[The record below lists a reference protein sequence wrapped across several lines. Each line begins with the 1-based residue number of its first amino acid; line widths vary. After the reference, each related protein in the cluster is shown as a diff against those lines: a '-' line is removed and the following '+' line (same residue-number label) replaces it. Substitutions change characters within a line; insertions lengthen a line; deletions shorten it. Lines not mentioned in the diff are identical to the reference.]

1 MWVDKYS
8 DSMKEQEIMPGAMHD
23 HSPWPMGDQLG
34 AGNYLTPEKRLE
46 ALALVRHGYLF
57 DLSQTIE
64 IGAPRFEPVQTPY
77 LLLGAPNW
85 QGGIR
90 RRREAGATN
99 DAGSNLERIEMTTH
113 VGTHIDALG
122 HFTIGSE
129 MYGGLDA
136 NEVSTDFGLVKL
148 GIEHA
153 PSIVSRGLMVDVSGL
168 DGGAFLEA
176 GRSIGLGDIEKCLK
190 SNKLHIRPG
199 DIVLINTGWG
209 RFYMADNPRYLSG
222 EPGINLAAAQWLT
235 QQGVTAIGTDTMA
248 VEVLPGEDD
257 PRVKMPVHQHCLV
270 EAGVYLI
277 ENLLLTPLVEAGIAE
292 CCFILLPVKFK
303 GATGSPARPIA
314 MV

>member
-1 MWVDKYS
+1 
-8 DSMKEQEIMPGAMHD
+8 MPCAVHD
-23 HSPWPMGDQLG
+23 HGQWPAGDQLG
-34 AGNYLTPEKRLE
+34 AGNHLTPAKRLE
-46 ALALVRHGYLF
+46 ALALVREGALF

-90 RRREAGATN
+90 RRRQAGATN

-122 HFTIGSE
+122 HFTIGAE
-129 MYGGLDA
+129 MYGGHDA
-136 NEVSTDFGLVKL
+136 NETMTDFGLAKL

-153 PSIVSRGLMVDVSGL
+153 PSIVSRGLMVDVSRL
-168 DGGAFLEA
+168 DGGPFLEA
-176 GRSIGLGDIEKCLK
+176 GRSVGPDDIEKCLAAEK
-190 SNKLHIRPG
+190 MEIRPG
-199 DIVLINTGWG
+199 DIVLVHTGWG
-209 RFYMADNPRYLSG
+209 RFYMTDNPRYLSG
-222 EPGINLAAAQWLT
+222 EPGINVAAAQWLT
-235 QQGVTAIGTDTMA
+235 KQGVTAIGCDNMA
-248 VEVLPGEDD
+248 VEVLPGEDE
-257 PRVKMPVHQHCLV
+257 PAVKMPVHQHCLV

-277 ENLLLTPLVEAGIAE
+277 ENLLLTPLVDARVAE
-292 CCFILLPVKFK
+292 FCFILLPVKFK

>member
-1 MWVDKYS
+1 
-8 DSMKEQEIMPGAMHD
+8 MPQAMHN
-23 HSPWPMGDQLG
+23 HSQWPMGDQLG
-34 AGNYLTPEKRLE
+34 AGNHLTPQKRLE
-46 ALALVRHGYLF
+46 ALALVRQGNLY

-64 IGAPRFEPVQTPY
+64 LGAPRFEPQQTSY

-90 RRREAGATN
+90 RRRQAGATN
-99 DAGSNLERIEMTTH
+99 DVGVNLERIEMTTH

-122 HFTIGSE
+122 HFTIGAE
-129 MYGGLDA
+129 MYGGRDA

-153 PSIVSRGLMVDVSGL
+153 PSIVSRGLMLDVSGL
-168 DGGAFLEA
+168 DGGPFLEA
-176 GRSIGLGDIEKCLK
+176 GRSIGPDDLK
-190 SNKLHIRPG
+190 RSLAASKLEVRPG
-199 DIVLINTGWG
+199 DIMLIHTGWG

-235 QQGVTAIGTDTMA
+235 RQGVTAIGTDTMA
-248 VEVLPGEDD
+248 VEVLPGEDA
-257 PRVKMPVHQHCLV
+257 PSIQMPVHQHCLV

-277 ENLLLTPLVEAGIAE
+277 ENLLLTPLVGAGIVE

>member
-1 MWVDKYS
+1 MSCAV
-8 DSMKEQEIMPGAMHD
+8 HD
-23 HSPWPMGDQLG
+23 HSQWPAGDQIG
-34 AGNYLTPEKRLE
+34 AGNYLTAGKRLE
-46 ALALVRHGYLF
+46 ALALVRKGELF

-85 QGGIR
+85 LGGIR
-90 RRREAGATN
+90 RRRAAGATN

-129 MYGGLDA
+129 MYGGNDA
-136 NEVSTDFGLVKL
+136 NEVMTDFGLARL

-153 PSIVSRGLMVDVSGL
+153 PSIVSRALVLDVSGL
-168 DGGAFLEA
+168 DGGQFLEA
-176 GRSIGLGDIEKCLK
+176 GRAVGPDDLERCLAARKLEIRKGDIAL
-190 SNKLHIRPG
+190 
-199 DIVLINTGWG
+199 VNTGWG
-209 RFYMADNPRYLSG
+209 RFYMHDNPRYLSG
-222 EPGINLAAAQWLT
+222 EPGINVAAAQWLT
-235 QQGVTAIGTDTMA
+235 RQGVTAIGCDNMA
-248 VEVLPGEDD
+248 VEVLPGEDE
-257 PRVKMPVHQHCLV
+257 PAVKMPVHQHCLV

-277 ENLLLTPLVEAGIAE
+277 ENLLLAPLVDAGVAE

-314 MV
+314 MI